1 MALQLFEQAIALDPG
16 FALAHAGVA
25 MAYAQLSQLA
35 EMSAEESYPKVAEAA
50 ARALSLDEMLPEAHI
65 ASSVVKTYERDQRGA
80 DYERRR
86 AVELDP
92 HSVFA
97 REHYGMFLSLLGRF
111 SEALEHARMAQS
123 LDPLSP
129 RAAWTVASVLRY
141 ARRYDEAIA
150 EARRALQ
157 LDPNYGPAYHTLGLC
172 YEAQGRLDEAIDAFL
187 RSGRRPNG
195 NLGHAYAV
203 AGRINEAR
211 AIVAELEKHSPER
224 GGMGHIAQVYVGLG
238 DLERAFE
245 WLSRGAERVPSQVP
259 TLKVAEIWDPLR
271 SDPRF
276 LKLLEKEGLSE
287 PQTVK

>member
-1 MALQLFEQAIALDPG
+1 
-16 FALAHAGVA
+16 
-25 MAYAQLSQLA
+25 
-35 EMSAEESYPKVAEAA
+35 
-50 ARALSLDEMLPEAHI
+50 
-65 ASSVVKTYERDQRGA
+65 
-80 DYERRR
+80 
-86 AVELDP
+86 
-92 HSVFA
+92 
-97 REHYGMFLSLLGRF
+97 
-111 SEALEHARMAQS
+111 
-123 LDPLSP
+123 
-129 RAAWTVASVLRY
+129 VLRY

>member
-1 MALQLFEQAIALDPG
+1 
-16 FALAHAGVA
+16 
-25 MAYAQLSQLA
+25 
-35 EMSAEESYPKVAEAA
+35 
-50 ARALSLDEMLPEAHI
+50 
-65 ASSVVKTYERDQRGA
+65 
-80 DYERRR
+80 
-86 AVELDP
+86 
-92 HSVFA
+92 
-97 REHYGMFLSLLGRF
+97 LGRF